1 MKYVN
6 CPVCG
11 GKLLEGEEGSR
22 VVVKCAKC
30 GRLAE
35 AVIGGESVTVPSEP
49 RARIRTQNPRGK
61 FSRKIFVETLDNI
74 ERMCY
79 IMSTKE

>member
-30 GRLAE
+30 GRLSE
-35 AVIGGESVTVPSEP
+35 AVIGGESVTVTLKSPCADKDAKP
-49 RARIRTQNPRGK
+49 A
-61 FSRKIFVETLDNI
+61 RKIFPENI
-74 ERMCY
+74 R
-79 IMSTKE
+79 

>member
-35 AVIGGESVTVPSEP
+35 AVIGGESVTVTLRSPGADKDAKP
-49 RARIRTQNPRGK
+49 A
-61 FSRKIFVETLDNI
+61 RKIFPENI
-74 ERMCY
+74 R
-79 IMSTKE
+79 

>member
-30 GRLAE
+30 GRLSE
-35 AVIGGESVTVPSEP
+35 AVIGGESVTVTLRSPGTDKDAKS
-49 RARIRTQNPRGK
+49 A
-61 FSRKIFVETLDNI
+61 RKIFLENI
-74 ERMCY
+74 R
-79 IMSTKE
+79 